1 MSIPIHYKI
10 YNCKS
15 CSCSQSISSRDPVPR
30 PQKNLCKAITERR
43 YCNSCNELTLCFVSK
58 GEEYHFGDLKNFSIF
73 SLFMG
78 EDYIL
83 KNIKIIEEK
92 RKSPFFF
99 FKDLFSKDSARLES
113 LYKDLQ
119 RIKEGK
125 KKCEKLTNKAA
136 QFYDKLPD
144 IIRCLKC
151 NGEDVNNK
159 KDRCKCGGS
168 FKVTERQSTFRI
180 NFASRDYYEYD
191 KNGYSN
197 LITEKFY

>member
-1 MSIPIHYKI
+1 MWYVHAVDGSLCEHH
-10 YNCKS
+10 
-15 CSCSQSISSRDPVPR
+15 SR
-30 PQKNLCKAITERR
+30 RR
-43 YCNSCNELTLCFVSK
+43 EQD
-58 GEEYHFGDLKNFSIF
+58 G
-73 SLFMG
+73 
-78 EDYIL
+78 
-83 KNIKIIEEK
+83 
-92 RKSPFFF
+92 
-99 FKDLFSKDSARLES
+99 
-113 LYKDLQ
+113 Q
-119 RIKEGK
+119 
-125 KKCEKLTNKAA
+125 KKCEKLTKKAA

-168 FKVTERQSTFRI
+168 FKVTERQSTFCI

>member
-1 MSIPIHYKI
+1 MSIPIHYEI

-15 CSCSQSISSRDPVPR
+15 CDYTQSFSSRDPIPR
-30 PQKNLCKAITERR
+30 PRKNLCKALIERR
-43 YCNSCNELTLCFVSK
+43 YCNACNELTQCFICK
-58 GEEYHFGDLKNFSIF
+58 GGEYHLGDLKNESFF
-73 SLFMG
+73 LLFTS

-83 KNIKIIEEK
+83 KNIKRIEEK
-92 RKSPFFF
+92 RRSLFYL
-99 FKDLFSKDSARLES
+99 FKDIFGKESARLAS
-113 LYKDLQ
+113 LYKDLE
-119 RIKEGK
+119 RIREAK
-125 KKCEKLTNKAA
+125 KKCKKLTKDAVN
-136 QFYDKLPD
+136 FYDKLPNT
-144 IIRCLKC
+144 IRCLKC
-151 NGEDVNNK
+151 NGEVVNNK